1 MKTIVDYF
9 VQTARQYPDRIA
21 VADCEGSMTYRE
33 LDMRSNIVAHK
44 LGTPYV
50 LILLPRRN
58 SFLVAAYGAM
68 KAGSCYV
75 VASPDYPTG
84 RIAHIVSDSEA
95 ETVITTAAIWKERQE
110 ELTPMFTP
118 HATVIL
124 IDQLRWDEEDSTP
137 VNNCTPDKEAFVLYT
152 SGTTGKPKGVVHTIE
167 GFTDIASVWVDS
179 ALKLG
184 RPVHDG
190 VIADFCFMASPLTI
204 FPATETGGTCYI
216 ASEEQRMDM
225 ERLAAFLADN
235 HIDRVFMSGTMGKA
249 MLSQYDLHFEMLLL
263 GGERF
268 PSIDAELLEKNNVYN
283 LYGMT
288 EGVPMGMYRVTGNE
302 TVVPVGKTQTA
313 EDLIY
318 VLDPQGQPVAEGQT
332 GEIFF
337 SSRKMAKC
345 YKNLSEQTAER
356 FVADPWRPGFRM
368 VRTSDLGY
376 IDEDGNLVHCGRAD
390 NMFKINGFRVE
401 PGEVENVAQACPGI
415 TTCACV
421 KKELATGDALCLY
434 FEATST
440 IDTEALRAFM
450 AAKLAHYMVPEFI
463 VQLDELPR
471 NARGKIDRKAMPDPL
486 RETTTQMIAPVN
498 AAERTLFDIVSD
510 FLGTTQFG
518 VTDDL
523 FTLGMTSMT
532 AMKTAAEATRRG
544 VLVKATD
551 IIRLKTIRKTLQEQ
565 MTMMRWFGDYDPARP
580 TAVFT
585 HGISITSNIQEKLK
599 ILSRQY
605 NVFTIEPIHEHYHYI
620 FEGEP
625 MEEII
630 ELYYALMEVY
640 MPADAT
646 IAVFAGVSYGGKL
659 AYLMACKHYERT
671 GQQAG
676 VILGDTLLRIGPM
689 FGAIYKAG
697 KLEEFRKAHNM
708 EPIAEAMRERMF
720 TTFEIDFY
728 GEHIP
733 PYDGQVVLLH
743 ALKSKSPFD
752 NAALWQEKASRLHII
767 PVDFTHDEICVDN
780 PQTLPYWEEAN
791 GFVGQSLAD

>member
-9 VQTARQYPDRIA
+9 IQTASQYPDRVA
-21 VADCEGSMTYRE
+21 VCDCEGSLTYQE
-33 LDMRSNIVAHK
+33 LDMRSNAIAHK

-50 LILLPRRN
+50 LLLLPRRN
-58 SFLVAAYGAM
+58 NFLVAAYGAM

-75 VASPDYPTG
+75 VASPDYPTD
-84 RIAHIVSDSEA
+84 RISHIVNDSEA
-95 ETVITTAAIWKERQE
+95 EIIVTTEAIWKNRQE
-110 ELTPMFTP
+110 ELTPMFPPQT
-118 HATVIL
+118 TVIL
-124 IDQLRWDEEDSTP
+124 IDQLRWDEEDCTP
-137 VNNCTPDKEAFVLYT
+137 INNCTPDKEAFVLYT

-345 YKNLSEQTAER
+345 YKNLPEQTAER

-498 AAERTLFDIVSD
+498 AAERTLFEIVSKLLD
-510 FLGTTQFG
+510 TNQFG
-518 VTDDL
+518 VTDNL
-523 FTLGMTSMT
+523 FALGLTSIL
-532 AMKTAAEATRRG
+532 AMKMAAEATRKG

-551 IIRLKTIRKTLQEQ
+551 IIRLKTIRKVLQDQ
-565 MTMMRWFGDYDPARP
+565 MTMMRWFGDYNPTRK

-585 HGISITSNIQEKLK
+585 HGISITSDIQEKLK
-599 ILSRQY
+599 ILSRRY
-605 NVFTIEPIHEHYHYI
+605 NVFTVEPIHEHYHYI
-620 FEGEP
+620 FENEP
-625 MEEII
+625 MEEVI
-630 ELYYALMEVY
+630 EFYYALMEVY
-640 MPADAT
+640 MPADAQ
-646 IAVFAGVSYGGKL
+646 IAVFAGSSYGGKL
-659 AYLMACKHYERT
+659 AYLMASKHYEST
-671 GQQAG
+671 GQKAA
-676 VILGDTLLRIGPM
+676 VILGDSLLRIGPM
-689 FGAIYKAG
+689 MGAIYKAG
-697 KLEEFRKAHNM
+697 KLEEYQKAHHLP
-708 EPIAEAMRERMF
+708 PIAEEMRERMF

-728 GEHIP
+728 GENIP
-733 PYDGQVVLLH
+733 PYDGLVILLH
-743 ALKSKSPFD
+743 ALKSQSPID
-752 NAALWQEKASRLHII
+752 NAGLWKEKASNLHII
-767 PVDFTHDEICVDN
+767 PIDFTHNEICVDN
-780 PQTLPYWEEAN
+780 PETLPYWEE
-791 GFVGQSLAD
+791 GVELIEQS